1 VLQSVSYRYWLS
13 HTLWWM
19 YLLQYILQTLKSKR
33 RRLFSQEERETHF
46 NRSVSLRDMTTLEY
60 NNEVRKILRRG
71 LDPKEIL
78 LYNLKII
85 LGDVDSGKI
94 TREEAHNKFIHFSRV
109 ILDIAAQEKQRIGGN

>member
-1 VLQSVSYRYWLS
+1 
-13 HTLWWM
+13 M
-19 YLLQYILQTLKSKR
+19 YLLQYSIEKER
-33 RRLFSQEERETHF
+33 RRLFSQEECETHF

-71 LDPKEIL
+71 IDPKEIIS
-78 LYNLKII
+78 YNLKII

-109 ILDIAAQEKQRIGGN
+109 ILDIAAQEKQKIGGN

>member
-1 VLQSVSYRYWLS
+1 
-13 HTLWWM
+13 M
-19 YLLQYILQTLKSKR
+19 YLLQYRLQTLKSKR
-33 RRLFSQEERETHF
+33 RRLFSKKERETHF
-46 NRSVSLRDMTTLEY
+46 NRSISLRDMTTLEY

-71 LDPKEIL
+71 IDPKEIIS
-78 LYNLKII
+78 YNLKII

>member
-1 VLQSVSYRYWLS
+1 
-13 HTLWWM
+13 M
-19 YLLQYILQTLKSKR
+19 YLLQYRPQTLKSKR
-33 RRLFSQEERETHF
+33 RRLLSQEERETHF

-71 LDPKEIL
+71 IDPKEIIS
-78 LYNLKII
+78 YNLKII

>member
-1 VLQSVSYRYWLS
+1 
-13 HTLWWM
+13 M
-19 YLLQYILQTLKSKR
+19 YLLQYRLQTLKSKR
-33 RRLFSQEERETHF
+33 RLFSQEESETYF

-71 LDPKEIL
+71 IEPKEIIS
-78 LYNLKII
+78 YNLKII

-109 ILDIAAQEKQRIGGN
+109 ILDISAQEKQRIGGN

>member
-1 VLQSVSYRYWLS
+1 
-13 HTLWWM
+13 M
-19 YLLQYILQTLKSKR
+19 YLLQYSLQTLKSKR
-33 RRLFSQEERETHF
+33 RRLFSQEESETYF

-71 LDPKEIL
+71 IDPKEIIS
-78 LYNLKII
+78 YNLKII

>member
-1 VLQSVSYRYWLS
+1 
-13 HTLWWM
+13 M
-19 YLLQYILQTLKSKR
+19 YLLQYRLQTLKSKR
-33 RRLFSQEERETHF
+33 RRLFSQEESETYF

-71 LDPKEIL
+71 IDPKEIIS
-78 LYNLKII
+78 YNLKII

>member
-1 VLQSVSYRYWLS
+1 MQYR
-13 HTLWWM
+13 
-19 YLLQYILQTLKSKR
+19 LQTLKSKR
-33 RRLFSQEERETHF
+33 RRLFSQEESETYF

-71 LDPKEIL
+71 IDPKEIIS
-78 LYNLKII
+78 YNLKII

-109 ILDIAAQEKQRIGGN
+109 ILDISAQEKQKIGGN

>member
-1 VLQSVSYRYWLS
+1 
-13 HTLWWM
+13 M
-19 YLLQYILQTLKSKR
+19 YLLQYRLQTLKSKR

-46 NRSVSLRDMTTLEY
+46 NRSISLRDMTTTLEY

-71 LDPKEIL
+71 IDPKEIIS
-78 LYNLKII
+78 YNLKII

-94 TREEAHNKFIHFSRV
+94 TREEAHYQFMHFSRV

>member
-1 VLQSVSYRYWLS
+1 
-13 HTLWWM
+13 M
-19 YLLQYILQTLKSKR
+19 YLLQYRLQTLKSKR

-46 NRSVSLRDMTTLEY
+46 NRSISLRDMTTTLEY

-71 LDPKEIL
+71 IDPKEIIS
-78 LYNLKII
+78 YNLKII

-109 ILDIAAQEKQRIGGN
+109 ILDIAAEEKQRIAGGN

>member
-1 VLQSVSYRYWLS
+1 MQYR
-13 HTLWWM
+13 
-19 YLLQYILQTLKSKR
+19 LQTLKSKR
-33 RRLFSQEERETHF
+33 RRLFSQEESETYF

-71 LDPKEIL
+71 IDPKEIIS
-78 LYNLKII
+78 YNLKII

-109 ILDIAAQEKQRIGGN
+109 ILDISAQEKQRIGGN

>member
-1 VLQSVSYRYWLS
+1 MQYR
-13 HTLWWM
+13 
-19 YLLQYILQTLKSKR
+19 LQTLKSKR
-33 RRLFSQEERETHF
+33 RRLFSQEESETYF

-71 LDPKEIL
+71 IDPKEIIS
-78 LYNLKII
+78 YNLKII

-109 ILDIAAQEKQRIGGN
+109 ILDIAAQEKQKIGGN